1 LNDKISLCAVIFM
14 DISMPKIL
22 KKVLG
27 FLLLVTTILLATCNS
42 MVKAEPV
49 VMTNSV
55 SCLPVSQS

>member
-1 LNDKISLCAVIFM
+1 
-14 DISMPKIL
+14 MPKIL

-27 FLLLVTTILLATCNS
+27 FLLLVTTIELATCNS

-55 SCLPVSQS
+55 CCLPGLL